1 MSVWVTG
8 GVSTRS
14 LPSRTP
20 KARQGVTLFSP
31 QWYIS
36 APTAAHPPGAL
47 RSNGTA
53 PLERYAVTVPLLRS
67 NCPAPLERCAVTVP
81 LLRSN
86 CPAPSGKAL
95 VTPRK
100 FVAPC
105 NTYSCCNYSSRFLEF
120 MNFCKDTGI
129 APSKNIDSIIT
140 SPIKYA
146 TQSIDELN
154 ETNAS
159 SLLGVKATRTKTG
172 PHISIPA
179 VRLWLPNNM

>member
-14 LPSRTP
+14 PPSRTP

-47 RSNGTA
+47 RSNGPA

-67 NCPAPLERCAVTVP
+67 NG
-81 LLRSN
+81 
-86 CPAPSGKAL
+86 PAPSGKTL

-100 FVAPC
+100 FASPC

-154 ETNAS
+154 ETDAS

>member
-67 NCPAPLERCAVTVP
+67 NCPAP
-81 LLRSN
+81 
-86 CPAPSGKAL
+86 SGKAL

-105 NTYSCCNYSSRFLEF
+105 NAYSCCNYSSRFLEF